1 MFDGTLKFDT
11 AIDKTGFQLGLSSLG
26 SIAKTGLAAV
36 TGAFTAAGAGVA
48 ALGGYAVS
56 VGKDFEGSMAQVIA
70 TMGVT
75 KDTIQDGVNSY
86 ELLKEAAAAAG
97 ESTTFS
103 ASEAA
108 DALNYLALAGYDA
121 AKAADAL
128 PAVLNLAAAGGMDLA
143 YASDLATDAMAAL
156 GIEATSGNLTRFG
169 DEMAKTAS
177 KANTSVSQLG
187 EAILTVGG
195 TAKSLAGGTT
205 ELNAALG
212 VLANRGIKGSEG
224 GTALRNMILALS
236 APTDKAAEALEGLG
250 VKAFDAEGNL
260 RPLNEVFKELDT
272 ALSGMSD
279 GEKTQVLNEIFNKV
293 DLKSAQAMLAGCG
306 DEFDDLT
313 TALEGCDGAMADMA
327 HTMNDTLEG
336 DIKSLQSK
344 AEAFGIAIFDNL
356 NTPLRDLAKLGGDY
370 VSQLTAAFKEGGFE
384 GLADSLGDV
393 LSSAVAKLSG
403 YVPKIADIAVS
414 VVTSLI
420 SGLRENIPEISDAAL
435 EAATKLVYGIADASG
450 ELLKLGGT
458 LIKSLVSG
466 IAEHIPDVAD
476 ALQGLLK
483 EIPEIFSGE
492 TLDEIAG
499 AAVALVSALALGMS
513 DTLPILLDTVL
524 SLISALGNAI
534 LDNIPVLLPA
544 LYEFAASIIEFLA
557 DGIPQVLE
565 AAQELITKGLTE
577 VAPQVIEIIGK
588 ELPKVITALAK
599 AVPQIETALAEI
611 IPEIVQTIAESTPV
625 IVKAIADTLPDVL
638 TALIDGLEEM
648 YPAVHEAVVTLIT
661 SLAELMPVI
670 QEVCSE
676 LTPMLLASLVEMLVT
691 IAPQLSELSIGL
703 TESLI
708 KSLFEIAVSLIG
720 NYLKAVGQSL
730 AEVGDI
736 LSDVLIDAK
745 ETALTGVQS
754 IVSNV
759 MEWIDTLPERMGD
772 TLGNVLGTLATWAVE
787 APEKAKNGAKE
798 LVNNVSD
805 YMKQLPMLA
814 KEQFDRTIDKLR
826 DWASDLVSKGR
837 NAASDLTDTVK
848 NGMSSLPSKMAE
860 AGRNLVE
867 GLWNG
872 ITGAGDWLRGKIS
885 DFGSGIID
893 GFKESFG
900 IHSPSTVM
908 RDQVGRYIAEG
919 IGVGF
924 AENMPDLS
932 EIAQQTVNEL
942 DSLDIPDI
950 SQAFEFTFPDVQMPA
965 ISSPDFDIPDF
976 EIPEL
981 SINTPEIE
989 LPELEIKADIPQIDT
1004 PELEFTI
1011 PEIEVPEIEI
1021 SVADIADA
1029 LMNSDVDWDKYADQ
1043 YWKVS
1048 DAAEEMLY
1056 NIKNGNMGNDKEG
1069 VAEYFYWDYDM
1080 SPEDIEKAFYAVAEA
1095 IKTSAEAI
1103 DGTTIEGSIEAPD
1116 IPQIDAP
1123 ELSIDTPELEL
1134 KVPDI
1139 DVPEIEIPVAD
1150 IVDALMNSGV
1160 DWSKYDDLYWQ
1171 VSDMADDILYNI
1183 KNGNMENDKEGV
1195 AEYFYWDYDMAVSDI
1210 ETAFEA
1216 ISESIRLSAEKIS
1229 NADIQIEDSE
1239 KVPVI
1244 DASALAA
1251 LNAQSMNINSSFI
1264 QPAAVSEV
1272 VNNSYT
1278 YNSTPDGRS
1287 APESVTGLT
1296 INANFAVGEE
1306 VVAEGV
1312 KTIILNEVDKQQGID
1327 IQLKKRG
1334 VTR

>member
-236 APTDKAAEALEGLG
+236 APTDKAAAALEELG

-344 AEAFGIAIFDNL
+344 AEAFGIAIFDSL
-356 NTPLRDLAKLGGDY
+356 NTPLRELAKLGGEY

-384 GLADSLGDV
+384 GLAENLGDV
-393 LSSAVAKLSG
+393 LSKAVTKLSG
-403 YVPKIADIAVS
+403 YVPKIADIAVA
-414 VVTSLI
+414 VITSLI
-420 SGLRENIPEISDAAL
+420 SGLRENIPEIADTAL
-435 EAATKLVYGIADASG
+435 TVASTLVYGIADAAG
-450 ELLKLGGT
+450 ELLKLGGS
-458 LIKSLVSG
+458 LAKSLLSG

-544 LYEFAASIIEFLA
+544 LYEFTASIIEFLA

-565 AAQELITKGLTE
+565 ATQELITKGLTE
-577 VAPQVIEIIGK
+577 VAPQVIEIIGN

-599 AVPQIETALAEI
+599 AVPQIESALAEI

-625 IVKAIADTLPDVL
+625 IVKAITDTLPDVL
-638 TALIDGLEEM
+638 TALINGLEEM

-670 QEVCSE
+670 QETCSE
-676 LTPMLLASLVEMLVT
+676 LTPMLLEAFVEIIT
-691 IAPQLSELSIGL
+691 DIAPELLELSTGL
-703 TESLI
+703 TASLI
-708 KSLFEIAVSLIG
+708 KSLLEVAISLIG
-720 NYLKAVGQSL
+720 NGLKAVGQSL
-730 AEVGDI
+730 ADIGDI
-736 LSDVLIDAK
+736 LSDVLISAR
-745 ETALTGVQS
+745 ERAVNGVQS
-754 IVSNV
+754 IISNV
-759 MEWIDTLPERMGD
+759 MEWIDTLPERMGE

-805 YMKQLPMLA
+805 YMKQLPTLA
-814 KEQFDRTIDKLR
+814 KEQFDKTIDKLR

-932 EIAQQTVNEL
+932 EFAQQAVNEL
-942 DSLDIPDI
+942 GSLDIPDI
-950 SQAFEFTFPDVQMPA
+950 SQAFEFTFSDVQMPA
-965 ISSPDFDIPDF
+965 ISSPDF

-981 SINTPEIE
+981 SINTPEIK
-989 LPELEIKADIPQIDT
+989 LPELEIEAPEIPQIN
-1004 PELEFTI
+1004 
-1011 PEIEVPEIEI
+1011 V
-1021 SVADIADA
+1021 
-1029 LMNSDVDWDKYADQ
+1029 
-1043 YWKVS
+1043 
-1048 DAAEEMLY
+1048 
-1056 NIKNGNMGNDKEG
+1056 
-1069 VAEYFYWDYDM
+1069 
-1080 SPEDIEKAFYAVAEA
+1080 
-1095 IKTSAEAI
+1095 
-1103 DGTTIEGSIEAPD
+1103 
-1116 IPQIDAP
+1116 P
-1123 ELSIDTPELEL
+1123 ELSIDAPEIEL
-1134 KVPDI
+1134 SVPDI
-1139 DVPEIEIPVAD
+1139 EVPELNVNAPDFDIPDIEFPEFSLEAPEIEPPEPEFTIPDIEVPEIEIPVAD

-1272 VNNSYT
+1272 VNNYT
-1278 YNSTPDGRS
+1278 YNSTTDGKN
-1287 APESVTGLT
+1287 APASVTELT

-1334 VTR
+1334 VTT